1 MKTLLKISTTAL
13 LLGMLSAQAQ
23 IPIVSIDKKG
33 NEIVTMITDEDYQKT
48 TSIQAESF
56 SLIAEDQMTLASVS
70 PHLTLKGIMVGLEVS
85 GTVGIGVYKLGTA
98 INQQFFY
105 EIKK

>member
-33 NEIVTMITDEDYQKT
+33 NEIVTMITDEDYQKS

-56 SLIAEDQMTLASVS
+56 SLIAEDQMTLVPAS
-70 PHLTLKGIMVGLEVS
+70 PHLTLKGILVGLEVS